1 MICAAFSTYRLHH
14 YHPECFKYKEN
25 LTLKKTVLYITLTV
39 LIAAMLLPAAA
50 LADMNVSLI
59 LSNDAPEF
67 SAPGDEFSIILHI
80 KGSYEVH
87 AANLSVDY
95 DPASLEV
102 KSAEQ
107 CEFLKNEAEEKGPLV
122 VLDEKTLAAK
132 GQIKLGLVFPMEG
145 MQGEGDMIKVR
156 FKIKEGVKEHQQVIL
171 TVYEFG
177 YMPADQT
184 SATPIHVTTQN
195 TTVHIANGSD
205 PSYGYIPGEEVL
217 PEAGPQMTD
226 RPHPAID
233 AVSTAK
239 PQNTEAPSSEKPSED
254 PGTVTENPDAPENT
268 EAPAASASPAPSKP
282 DSDKDKKKNT
292 TRTIVYI
299 CAGVIAAAAIV
310 VLVLT
315 RKKKHGR

>member
-1 MICAAFSTYRLHH
+1 MFD
-14 YHPECFKYKEN
+14 YKEN
-25 LTLKKTVLYITLTV
+25 LTLKKTVLYITLTI

-67 SAPGDEFSIILHI
+67 SAPGDEFSVILHI

-102 KSAEQ
+102 QSAEK
-107 CEFLKNEAEEKGPLV
+107 CEFLKNEASDKGAIV
-122 VLDEKTLAAK
+122 VLDEKKLAAK
-132 GQIKLGLVFPMEG
+132 GQVKFGFAFPMEG
-145 MQGEGDMIKVR
+145 LKGEGDLVKIS

-177 YMPADQT
+177 YMPASET
-184 SATPIHVTTQN
+184 SATPIPFTTEN
-195 TTVHIANGSD
+195 TVIHIKSGSD
-205 PSYGYIPGEEVL
+205 PSYGYNPGETGIPDPL
-217 PEAGPQMTD
+217 MTQ

-239 PQNTEAPSSEKPSED
+239 PQDTEAPSTENPGEN
-254 PGTVTENPDAPENT
+254 PGTETEKPDAPENT

-282 DSDKDKKKNT
+282 DSDKDKKKDN
-292 TRTIVYI
+292 TIVFVI
-299 CAGVIAAAAIV
+299 AGVVAAAAIV
-310 VLVLT
+310 VLILT
-315 RKKKHGR
+315 RKKKHTK